1 MIHDLFRILIALH
14 ITTGAIGAI
23 SFWIPVLGRKG
34 GASHR
39 RWGKIF
45 TRVLLATGIFAIGI
59 SLLTIIDPYT
69 THPQLVGQFDT
80 DFIRGIFGWMMLFLG
95 TLTINLTWYGWLC
108 VRHKQDRSAMREWR
122 NLALQPLLILAAL
135 NCALQGLSINQ
146 FLMVAISFVGFAT
159 AFTNLWFLYKPK
171 AGPKDWLK
179 EHLKALVGSGISVY
193 TAFMAFGSIRIFP
206 ALALNPIMWAI
217 PLTTG
222 VSIIIWHWWKLDGG
236 YRYYVGLVARIF
248 RKTSASGT

>member
-59 SLLTIIDPYT
+59 SLLTLIDPYT

-146 FLMVAISFVGFAT
+146 FLMVAISFVG
-159 AFTNLWFLYKPK
+159 
-171 AGPKDWLK
+171 
-179 EHLKALVGSGISVY
+179 ISVY